1 VPPHYCGQKLFDF
14 GTNRVVNVVMFN
26 TKQRL
31 MAKLQKLEAKY
42 PKARNP
48 DVQRRLEQLRAK
60 IADF

>member
-1 VPPHYCGQKLFDF
+1 
-14 GTNRVVNVVMFN
+14 MFN